1 MCLDY
6 NAIPTK
12 IDANKNIVKG
22 KLLLADT
29 S

>member
-1 MCLDY
+1 MRLDY

-22 KLLLADT
+22 KLSLVYT